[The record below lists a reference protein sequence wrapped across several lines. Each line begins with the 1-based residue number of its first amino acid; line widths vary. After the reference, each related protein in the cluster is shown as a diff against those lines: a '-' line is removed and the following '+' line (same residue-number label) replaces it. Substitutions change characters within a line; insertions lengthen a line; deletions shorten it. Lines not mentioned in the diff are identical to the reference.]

1 MRTNTLHLRYW
12 LHVAALIVS
21 LECISFPDATAKSE
35 NKAFFGAEQASDDVQ
50 LVANWAVK
58 SHDNQ
63 GLPFVI
69 VDKKQAKIFIFDV
82 DGQIIGAAR
91 ALLGMAEGDYDM
103 ESIGSKTLAQIPPKQ
118 RITPAGR
125 YIARLGNNGHGGLY
139 LWVDYDAN
147 IAIHAVVNPPG
158 QRRLERIISPDPKE
172 HRISW
177 GCINVP
183 VICFNTIIC
192 PLFKKSKGIVYILP
206 ETKSPIAFFGITS
219 EYLMFKN

>member
-21 LECISFPDATAKSE
+21 FECISFPDAAAKSE
-35 NKAFFGAEQASDDVQ
+35 DQAFFGTEKASDNVH
-50 LVANWAVK
+50 LVANWVVK
-58 SHDNQ
+58 SHDNH
-63 GLPFVI
+63 GMPFVI
-69 VDKKQAKIFIFDV
+69 LDKKQTEIFTFDA
-82 DGQIIGAAR
+82 DGQIAGAAR
-91 ALLGMAEGDYDM
+91 ALLGMAEGDCDV
-103 ESIGSKTLAQIPPKQ
+103 EGIGSRSLAQIPPKQ

-125 YIARLGNNGHGGLY
+125 YIARLGKNGHGGQY

-147 IAIHAVVNPPG
+147 IAIHPVVNVPG
-158 QRRLERIISPDPKE
+158 QRRLERIASPDPKE

-183 VICFNTIIC
+183 ASYFETIVF

-206 ETKSPIAFFGITS
+206 ETKSPIDFFGITPD
-219 EYLMFKN
+219 YLIQKK